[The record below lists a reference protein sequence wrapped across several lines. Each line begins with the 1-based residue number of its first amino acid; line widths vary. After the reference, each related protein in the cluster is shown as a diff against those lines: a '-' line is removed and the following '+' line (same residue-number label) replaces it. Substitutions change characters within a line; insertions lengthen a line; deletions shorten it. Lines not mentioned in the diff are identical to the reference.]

1 MSFCSF
7 LWSKALQQLST
18 PTSLT
23 TCELLWFP
31 LKQSAAAAALGAAA
45 AGRAFLSWK
54 GGSRQVSSNQVA
66 KSPPNHQRG
75 VQPCAPPQFWKQ
87 VLTQEFFPHL
97 LQLTTQVVLAAV
109 LMFFRIFS
117 HVCSCAGFNTSTSE
131 IWTMRCKYSLSTPF
145 FQHKESIV
153 QTAGTL
159 IVESEHVQL
168 SINSA

>member
-7 LWSKALQQLST
+7 QWSKALQQVST
-18 PTSLT
+18 LTSLT

-66 KSPPNHQRG
+66 VKSPPSHQRG

-87 VLTQEFFPHL
+87 VLTQEFFPHSWKRNCEL
-97 LQLTTQVVLAAV
+97 SASGHTSSTTDNSSFLSSSPHLFQNCFLTFAAAKDYFNNWDLNHALCAANMITQHL
-109 LMFFRIFS
+109 FF
-117 HVCSCAGFNTSTSE
+117 
-131 IWTMRCKYSLSTPF
+131 
-145 FQHKESIV
+145 SI
-153 QTAGTL
+153 
-159 IVESEHVQL
+159 
-168 SINSA
+168 